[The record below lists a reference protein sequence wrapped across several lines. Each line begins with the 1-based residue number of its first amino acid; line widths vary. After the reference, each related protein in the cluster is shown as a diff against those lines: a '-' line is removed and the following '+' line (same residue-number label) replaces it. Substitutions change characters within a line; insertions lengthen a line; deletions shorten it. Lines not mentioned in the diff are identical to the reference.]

1 VSPFSRLLWAV
12 VFPEYPVIMNRSSAG
27 KIERMDVP
35 DDDVR
40 RSSHDSYAMIFVG
53 LLGISRPFF
62 YAAVLMFVRR
72 SESP

>member
-1 VSPFSRLLWAV
+1 
-12 VFPEYPVIMNRSSAG
+12 MNRSSAG